1 MDQILASVCC
11 PQQTEHKKNKKS
23 CEQSCHY
30 HFRAMSK
37 RPKLSFFFLLFVTIH
52 SFSFHPCRDHSP
64 IYPHLPGIGQDFLI
78 DSPLAT
84 PSPALQCERPKRRAC
99 GSTRRGLGCGLL
111 LYAPYVAR
119 SWMRPIFTRSV
130 VVRALGPPA
139 SLAVVMPLIAT
150 RRTHGVVIRLSTT

>member
-1 MDQILASVCC
+1 MSLSFSSDV
-11 PQQTEHKKNKKS
+11 KKAKIVLLLS
-23 CEQSCHY
+23 PLCHY
-30 HFRAMSK
+30 SQ
-37 RPKLSFFFLLFVTIH
+37 LFF
-52 SFSFHPCRDHSP
+52 PCDSRDHSP
-64 IYPHLPGIGQDFLI
+64 INPHLPGIGQDFLI

-139 SLAVVMPLIAT
+139 SLARSIACYT
-150 RRTHGVVIRLSTT
+150 RRGHAAYCYTAHPWRGDAA